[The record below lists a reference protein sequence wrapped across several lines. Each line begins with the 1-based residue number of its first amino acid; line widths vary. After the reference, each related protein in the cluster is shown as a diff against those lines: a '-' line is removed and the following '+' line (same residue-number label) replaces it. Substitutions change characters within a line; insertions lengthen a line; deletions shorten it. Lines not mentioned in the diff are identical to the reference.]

1 MSSITPRE
9 QRGWFATTHWS
20 MVVSAGRDDGPES
33 REALEKLCES
43 YWIPLYSYVRRC
55 GHGQDDAQDLTQEF
69 FARIIANNRI
79 ARADQQKGRFRSF
92 LLTALKNFLSDEWDK
107 TKALKRGGGIQFVPM
122 QFDTGEAV
130 YVQEPVDS
138 TTPEQ
143 IFERRW
149 ALTLLDRVLA
159 RLSSEYASTGKTEL
173 FAALSPCLVGERT
186 SQPYA
191 ELAFK
196 LGTTENTIKSAVH
209 RLRNRYRLILREEIG
224 NTVSS
229 EQDIDDELRYLF
241 TVLARR

>member
-1 MSSITPRE
+1 MSSATPRE

-20 MVVSAGRDDGPES
+20 MVVSAGRGDGPES

-55 GHGQDDAQDLTQEF
+55 GHRQDDAQDLTQEF
-69 FARIIANNRI
+69 FARIVAHNRI

-92 LLTALKNFLSDEWDK
+92 LLAALKNFLSDEWDK
-107 TKALKRGGGIQFVPM
+107 AKALKRGGGIQFVPM

-130 YVQEPVDS
+130 YNQEPAGN

-159 RLSSEYASTGKTEL
+159 RLGAEYECTGKTKL
-173 FAALSPCLVGERT
+173 FLALTPCLVGERT

-191 ELAFK
+191 ELATS
-196 LGTTENTIKSAVH
+196 LGTTESTIKSAVH

-224 NTVSS
+224 NTVAS

-241 TVLARR
+241 TVLARK